1 MMPCSPFV
9 LFLDTGEDWD
19 YNLTWKQAAG
29 MLPAQEVFPMM
40 LHAAFT
46 FTFPAGA
53 YPCRVVSVP

>member
-1 MMPCSPFV
+1 
-9 LFLDTGEDWD
+9 
-19 YNLTWKQAAG
+19 

-40 LHAAFT
+40 LHAAFM